1 MADQDD
7 LIALALAH
15 LQATDR
21 YDERLGLAVY
31 RDDSGGWYISDDEDL
46 ADLGARL
53 EGGETD
59 AYSRWCS
66 DTTAVELDLDSIA
79 GQLDEDADLDA
90 LEHEAGCAGDRPT
103 QLALCYL
110 RDRVLALASA
120 A

>member
-15 LQATDR
+15 LQTDR
-21 YDERLGLAVY
+21 YNESLGLAVY

-53 EGGETD
+53 ELGGETD

-66 DTTAVELDLDSIA
+66 DTTAIEIDLDSIA
-79 GQLDEDADLDA
+79 RQIDEDTDLDA
-90 LEHEAGCAGDRPT
+90 LEHEAGSAGDRAT

-110 RDRVLALASA
+110 RDHVLARVAD
-120 A
+120 